1 MEITGQ
7 PPPTRQEQDMA
18 ALGHALQIFC
28 GVLGPLAIFLW
39 KRNSRFV
46 AFHCLQAIFWQL
58 LLGAVALLTALVVV
72 AFVFLAL
79 STQGGSTQQPTPI
92 VFFALPVIWLFALG
106 GSLLTLILAIVYAL
120 KAMKGQWAQYPLV
133 GGWAKR
139 AAGV

>member
-7 PPPTRQEQDMA
+7 PPPTREEQDMA
-18 ALGHALQIFC
+18 ALGHGLQIFC

-58 LLGAVALLTALVVV
+58 LLGVAALLTSLAVV
-72 AFVFLAL
+72 AFVFLGL
-79 STQGGSTQQPTPI
+79 SSQSGSVEQPTPVI
-92 VFFALPVIWLFALG
+92 FLAFPIIWLFALG
-106 GSLLTLILAIVYAL
+106 GAVLTLILAIVYAL
-120 KAMKGQWAQYPLV
+120 KAMKGEWAQYPLV